1 MKSFKKFISE
11 GPLASIM
18 KQHTDPMSFTHA
30 AIKAQRANEIKITR
44 KRGAASTRELVAAFR
59 RYKKRK
65 RGKIKTQGAN
75 NT

>member
-1 MKSFKKFISE
+1 MKSFKEFMTE
-11 GPLASIM
+11 GPLTSIM
-18 KQHTDPMSFTHA
+18 RQHADPISFAHA
-30 AIKAQRANEIKITR
+30 AIQAQRENKIKITR
-44 KRGAASTRELVAAFR
+44 KRGAASTRELVAAFQ